1 MQQIPKILALDPS
14 NITRSLGYLTGRS
27 HRLVRDAV
35 SAELQKQGYAIPP
48 VQLPIL
54 GFTMVHHPR
63 SIVQRELVDM
73 MDIDR
78 HRISRVVKDMV
89 VSGWLEM
96 QPNPESKR
104 ENLLSITAE
113 GKELFDIIA
122 KCAGSVLERAFEG
135 CTPEETEITENVL
148 QKVIYNLSES

>member
-1 MQQIPKILALDPS
+1 
-14 NITRSLGYLTGRS
+14 
-27 HRLVRDAV
+27 
-35 SAELQKQGYAIPP
+35 
-48 VQLPIL
+48 
-54 GFTMVHHPR
+54 MVHHPR
-63 SIVQRELVDM
+63 AIVQRELVDM

-89 VSGWLEM
+89 ALGWLEM

-104 ENLLSITAE
+104 ENLLSITTE

-122 KCAGSVLERAFEG
+122 KCAGNVLERAFEG
-135 CTPEETEITENVL
+135 CTPEEREISENVL

>member
-1 MQQIPKILALDPS
+1 MALDPS

-35 SAELQKQGYAIPP
+35 SAELQKQGYAIRP

-63 SIVQRELVDM
+63 AIVQRELVDM

-89 VSGWLEM
+89 ALGWLEM
-96 QPNPESKR
+96 KPNPESKR

-113 GKELFDIIA
+113 GRALFDSIA
-122 KCAGSVLERAFEG
+122 KCAGSVLERAFDG
-135 CTPEETEITENVL
+135 CTPEERETTEYVL

>member
-1 MQQIPKILALDPS
+1 LALDPS

-35 SAELQKQGYAIPP
+35 SAELQKQGYAIRP

-63 SIVQRELVDM
+63 AIVQRELVDM

-89 VSGWLEM
+89 ALGWLEM
-96 QPNPESKR
+96 KPNPESKR
-104 ENLLSITAE
+104 ENLLSITPE

-135 CTPEETEITENVL
+135 CTPEEREITENVL
-148 QKVIYNLSES
+148 QKVINNLSES

>member
-1 MQQIPKILALDPS
+1 LALDPS

-35 SAELQKQGYAIPP
+35 SAELQKQGYAIRP

-63 SIVQRELVDM
+63 AIVQRELVDM

-89 VSGWLEM
+89 AMGWLEM
-96 QPNPESKR
+96 KPNPESKR

-113 GKELFDIIA
+113 GRALLDSIA
-122 KCAGSVLERAFEG
+122 KCVGSVLERAFDG
-135 CTPEETEITENVL
+135 CTPEERETTENVL

>member
-1 MQQIPKILALDPS
+1 
-14 NITRSLGYLTGRS
+14 
-27 HRLVRDAV
+27 
-35 SAELQKQGYAIPP
+35 
-48 VQLPIL
+48 
-54 GFTMVHHPR
+54 MVHHPR
-63 SIVQRELVDM
+63 AIVQRELVNM

-78 HRISRVVKDMV
+78 HRVSRVVKDMV

-96 QPNPESKR
+96 KPNPESKR

-135 CTPEETEITENVL
+135 CTPKEREITENVL

>member
-1 MQQIPKILALDPS
+1 MALDPS

-35 SAELQKQGYAIPP
+35 SAELQKQGYAIRP

-63 SIVQRELVDM
+63 AIVQRELVDM

-89 VSGWLEM
+89 AMGWLEM
-96 QPNPESKR
+96 KPNPESKR

-113 GKELFDIIA
+113 GRALLDSIA
-122 KCAGSVLERAFEG
+122 KCAGSVLERAFDG
-135 CTPEETEITENVL
+135 CTPEERETTENVL

>member
-1 MQQIPKILALDPS
+1 MALDPS

-35 SAELQKQGYAIPP
+35 SAELQKQGYAIRP

-63 SIVQRELVDM
+63 AIVQRELVDM

-78 HRISRVVKDMV
+78 QRISRVVKDMV
-89 VSGWLEM
+89 AMGWLEM
-96 QPNPESKR
+96 KPNPESKR

-113 GKELFDIIA
+113 GRALLDSIA
-122 KCAGSVLERAFEG
+122 KCAGSVLERAFDG
-135 CTPEETEITENVL
+135 CTPEERETTENVL